1 MLHADLITDL
11 PHIFQRSG
19 SEVELLSG
27 VRMNRVN
34 HQMGVKMLPIH
45 MGGHQD
51 LTAREELLRQFQ
63 PDLMGLG
70 RSKDL
75 FWGKKDWVYW

>member
-1 MLHADLITDL
+1 M
-11 PHIFQRSG
+11 
-19 SEVELLSG
+19 ELLSD

-34 HQMGVKMLPIH
+34 YQMGVKMLPIH

-63 PDLMGLG
+63 PD
-70 RSKDL
+70 RL
-75 FWGKKDWVYW
+75 FAHFQEE